1 MTTKDFK
8 QHFHPSETPFIEKIQ
23 DIIRRVEDSYSFYLT
38 EFLNPRQ
45 VEILKILVASSDLQC
60 FSSSDFYHTEYGRVI
75 IAPDYYHLNECD
87 FALAIVDISYNAKFN
102 TIKHAQILGAFIHE
116 LGIQRSLLGDI
127 LVAPG
132 HAQVM
137 TTKSMLSYAITNI
150 SKIARASVNL
160 KEGSLEDLIQANV
173 DEKHLELLL
182 SSFRLDTLIAN
193 VFKLSRSQAIKLV
206 ESEKV
211 KINYRVSRKASDL
224 LVIGD
229 LISVRGF
236 GRFQLLQDN
245 GLTKN
250 GKYKLTISK
259 TMQK

>member
-23 DIIRRVEDSYSFYLT
+23 DIIQRVEDSYSFYLT

-45 VEILKILVASSDLQC
+45 VEILKIVVASSDCHC

-75 IAPDYYHLNECD
+75 IAPDYYQLNEGD
-87 FALAIVDISYNAKFN
+87 FELAVVDISYNAKFN
-102 TIKHAQILGAFIHE
+102 TIKHAQILGTFIHE

-137 TTKSMLSYAITNI
+137 TIKSMLSYAITNI
-150 SKIARASVNL
+150 SKIARASVTL
-160 KEGSLEDLIQANV
+160 KEVSLENLIQTNV
-173 DEKHLELLL
+173 GEEHLELLF
-182 SSFRLDTLIAN
+182 SSLRLDVLIAN

-211 KINYRVSRKASDL
+211 KINYRISGKASDL
-224 LVIGD
+224 LGIGD

-236 GRFQLLQDN
+236 GRFQLLEDN
-245 GLTKN
+245 GLTKK